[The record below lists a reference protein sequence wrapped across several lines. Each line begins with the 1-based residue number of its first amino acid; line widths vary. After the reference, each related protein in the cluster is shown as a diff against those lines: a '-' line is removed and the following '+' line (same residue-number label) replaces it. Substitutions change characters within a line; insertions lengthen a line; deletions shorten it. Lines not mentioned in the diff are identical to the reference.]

1 MITNRRADEKP
12 SLWRPGRLVEIEPT
26 ITMTTTEAAFITDEQ
41 KQLYKD
47 EGYMI
52 LESIVPEEH
61 LELLRGNCQERVDA
75 IEADM
80 AKQGVTRIGLNA
92 KNSRY
97 FAAFVYRE
105 RPEMGR
111 FIFSELMAEI
121 CRATIGDEAYLFW
134 DQYVVKG
141 TDKDSAFSWHQDSGF
156 GGTVKAPEYVTCWV
170 TLDDVTLENG
180 TVYLLPYSEV
190 GIRTL
195 VNHVKDPRT
204 NDMVGYF
211 GKNPGVPVVLPAGSI
226 AVFSSFVFH
235 RSGPNLTNKLR
246 RVYLPQYSPTIQL
259 DDEGKQRGQ
268 AVPFLKNGEIVWH
281 EGQPYP
287 GA

>member
-1 MITNRRADEKP
+1 
-12 SLWRPGRLVEIEPT
+12 
-26 ITMTTTEAAFITDEQ
+26 MTTTENALITDEQ
-41 KQLYKD
+41 KKLYQE

-52 LESIVPEEH
+52 LERCVPEEH
-61 LELLRGNCQERVDA
+61 LALLRDNCQERIDA

-80 AKQGVTRIGLNA
+80 VKQGVDRLGLNA
-92 KNSRY
+92 KNRRY
-97 FAAFVYRE
+97 FAAFCYE
-105 RPEMGR
+105 QRPEMGR

-156 GGTVKAPEYVTCWV
+156 GGTFNAPEYVTCWV

-180 TVYLLPYSEV
+180 TVFLLPYPEV

-195 VNHVKDPRT
+195 VKHVRDPRT

-211 GKNPGVPVVLPAGSI
+211 GRNPGIPAIVPAGSI
-226 AVFSSFVFH
+226 VVFSSLVFH
-235 RSGPNLTNKLR
+235 RSGSNLTDKLR
-246 RVYLPQYSPTIQL
+246 RVFLPQYTPAKQL

-268 AVPFLKNGEIVWH
+268 CVPFLHQGEIVWSPR
-281 EGQPYP
+281 EKVG
-287 GA
+287 G